1 MKINRR
7 FILCGL
13 LGGLCAWSS
22 AHGQTSQA
30 KKLQVVATFSI
41 LADMT
46 REVAGDAA
54 TVTSLVAA
62 NADAHV
68 FEPTPKDA
76 MRLKSAD
83 LVIVNGLKFE
93 GWIDR
98 LVKSSGYKGPV
109 VVATA
114 GVQPRLVRGSA
125 DPHAW
130 QSLEHAQRY
139 VMNIAEALARAVPDH
154 AQAINARA
162 ARYNEKLKALDE
174 DARGQ
179 LAAIPVSDRRV
190 ITSHDAFGYLGEA
203 YNITFIA
210 PQGWNTSGDASA
222 SAVASAI
229 RQIKSS
235 KARALFVENIN
246 DRKLID
252 RIARE
257 TGSVVGGTLYS
268 DALSLPGTE
277 ADSYL
282 KMYSHNL
289 TQLVA
294 SLRDKH

>member
-1 MKINRR
+1 MQVNRR
-7 FILCGL
+7 FILSCLVGC
-13 LGGLCAWSS
+13 LCAWST
-22 AHGQTSQA
+22 AYGQTATA
-30 KKLQVVATFSI
+30 KRLQVVATFSI
-41 LADMT
+41 LADIT

-83 LVIVNGLKFE
+83 LVVVNGLKFE

-114 GVQPRLVRGSA
+114 GVQPRMTRGSA

-130 QSLEHAQRY
+130 QSLEHAQSY
-139 VMNIAEALARAVPDH
+139 VKNIAEALARTIPDQ

-162 ARYNEKLKALDE
+162 ASYNQKLRALDD

-179 LAAIPVSDRRV
+179 LASIPVSERRV
-190 ITSHDAFGYLGEA
+190 ITSHDAFGYLGES

-268 DALSLPGTE
+268 DALSLPGAK
-277 ADSYL
+277 ADTYL
-282 KMYSHNL
+282 NMYAHNL
-289 TQLVA
+289 RQLVA
-294 SLRDKH
+294 ALRVK